1 MADLALELR
10 RVLLYHS
17 FGVRGR
23 CHPSVC
29 MLDCGIV
36 GRDET
41 ASESVKAARLESR
54 VERAVGGN
62 RKSAVAGKR
71 IAKRLIL

>member
-1 MADLALELR
+1 MADLALERR

-17 FGVRGR
+17 FAVRGR
-23 CHPSVC
+23 CHSSVC
-29 MLDCGIV
+29 MLDCGLV

-41 ASESVKAARLESR
+41 AYKSVKAARLDPR

-71 IAKRLIL
+71 IARRLIL